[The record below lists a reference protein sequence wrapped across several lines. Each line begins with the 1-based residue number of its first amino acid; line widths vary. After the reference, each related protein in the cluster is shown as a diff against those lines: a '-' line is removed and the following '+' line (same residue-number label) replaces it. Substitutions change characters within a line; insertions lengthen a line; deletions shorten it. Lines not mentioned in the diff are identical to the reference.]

1 MNNQM
6 NMPKSVKILSIIS
19 LVTGISSVA
28 FFFGYGLYIVAG
40 IGAIVTSV
48 IAKNKAADVDYGKFS
63 KFIKA
68 GMITG
73 IIGVILNFL
82 FILLEIFIIAANV

>member
-28 FFFGYGLYIVAG
+28 FFFGYGIYIVAG

-48 IAKNKAADVDYGKFS
+48 IASNKAGNADYGKFS